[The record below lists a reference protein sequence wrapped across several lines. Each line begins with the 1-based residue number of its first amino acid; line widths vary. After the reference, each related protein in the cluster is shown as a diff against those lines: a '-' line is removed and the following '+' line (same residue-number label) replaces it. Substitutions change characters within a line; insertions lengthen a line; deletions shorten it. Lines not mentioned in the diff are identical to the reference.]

1 MNVLERIGLSE
12 IATPTLTLQEDVETY
27 AAAGFGAIGIWIH
40 KLERDRIE
48 GFWIPAQRISD
59 EVVARGVE
67 AVRTAGLRVS
77 HFVLTG
83 FFTGPGTYEDA
94 MEHALHSM
102 DVAAAFDADCLIVA
116 PGRREGRTYE
126 QTQAVAAR
134 ALTEMFERT
143 SQTTLRLALEPIVPW
158 QSDYMNTLGEALDLV
173 ELVDHPNLG
182 VYPDTYHLWRTGT
195 MLEDIDRAGDRIFG
209 VHLNDWDPDDEEHS
223 RPLPGDGVIPLVDVV
238 RAIEATG
245 YGGTYDSEYSYD
257 PALIATQPELYA
269 PEAVARRCAD
279 AMRGLLDQVLVAS

>member
-12 IATPTLTLQEDVETY
+12 IATPTLTLEEDARTY
-27 AAAGFGAIGIWIH
+27 AAAGLGAIGIWIH
-40 KLERDRIE
+40 KLERDRID
-48 GFWIPAQRISD
+48 GFWIPSQRIPD
-59 EVVARGVE
+59 DVVARGVG
-67 AVRTAGLRVS
+67 AVRDAGLRVS

-94 MEHALHSM
+94 IEHALHSM

-126 QTQAVAAR
+126 ETQAVAAR
-134 ALTEMFERT
+134 ALTTMFERT
-143 SQTTLRLALEPIVPW
+143 TQPGVRLALEPIVPW

-195 MLEDIDRAGDRIFG
+195 MLEDIARAGDRIFG
-209 VHLNDWDPDDEEHS
+209 VHLNDWDPSDEEHS
-223 RPLPGDGVIPLVDVV
+223 RPLPGDGVIPLVEVV
-238 RAIEATG
+238 HAIEAAG
-245 YGGTYDSEYSYD
+245 YTGTYDSEFSYD
-257 PALIATQPELYA
+257 PALIATEPELYA
-269 PEAVARRCAD
+269 PDIVARRCAD
-279 AMRGLLDQVLVAS
+279 AMAALLDEALVTA